1 MNSSSPLTSCQ
12 DMLIK
17 TDKDKN
23 IIVIMDNLT
32 AHKCQLVKDIIK
44 KYDKVKALFMPST
57 TPEFSPI
64 ENLFGKMKQKLRCM
78 EFINKE

>member
-1 MNSSSPLTSCQ
+1 MFAQYLEALVRK
-12 DMLIK
+12 MK
-17 TDKDKN
+17 VKYKDKN

-64 ENLFGKMKQKLRCM
+64 ENLFGRMKQKLRCM